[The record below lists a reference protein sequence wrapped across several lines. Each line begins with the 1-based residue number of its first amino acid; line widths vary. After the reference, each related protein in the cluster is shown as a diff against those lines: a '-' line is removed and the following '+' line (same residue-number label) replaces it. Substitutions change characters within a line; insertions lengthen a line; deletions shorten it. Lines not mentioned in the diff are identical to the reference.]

1 MKTRILTAVIGLAL
15 LVGVLLLPP
24 IALYCAFSL
33 ICALAVYETFSVT
46 GLKKHRCMFVFSL
59 LFAVAAPFF
68 GVADSRLL
76 FSAALTIFVLA
87 LVLGQLRHHADIPL
101 SETGLAFF
109 CTLILSVGI
118 SCTAYCRA
126 LNENGLFYFIL
137 ALIIAWG
144 NDTGA
149 YFAGTFFGKHK
160 LCPEISP
167 KKTVEG
173 LVGGWVFSVAA
184 ALLLSYIWQRT
195 AGVAPLYWQVTL
207 TAFLLSPLSVVGDL
221 FASTIK
227 RQSGTKDFGNIMP
240 GHGGIMDRF
249 DSLVFV
255 APLLFALLHIFT
267 LFG

>member
-1 MKTRILTAVIGLAL
+1 MKTRILTAAIALVPLIG
-15 LVGVLLLPP
+15 VMLLPSP
-24 IALYCAFSL
+24 ALYCTFTL
-33 ICALAVYETFSVT
+33 ICVLAVYETFSVT
-46 GLKKHRCMFVFSL
+46 GLKRHRCMFLFSL
-59 LFAVAAPFF
+59 LFAAAAPFF

-76 FSAALTIFVLA
+76 FSAALAIFVLA

-109 CTLILSVGI
+109 YTMILSVGI
-118 SCTAYCRA
+118 SCTVYCRA

-160 LCPEISP
+160 LCPSISP

-173 LVGGWVFSVAA
+173 LVGGWTTSVAA
-184 ALLLSYIWQRT
+184 ALLLSYIWQRAT
-195 AGVAPLYWQVTL
+195 GVAPLYWQVAL
-207 TAFLLSPLSVVGDL
+207 MAFLLSPLSVVGDL

-227 RQSGTKDFGNIMP
+227 RQNGTKDFGNIMP

-255 APLLFALLHIFT
+255 APLLFALLHVFT
-267 LFG
+267 LFR